1 MCNNVDM
8 TISFMVRSLPK
19 IYNDF
24 YLEYIKAFVQE
35 TNINKTQVRAITFI
49 KNYGAISMTELCN
62 MLNIE
67 KGSLTSM
74 IDDLER
80 KNYVERTK
88 DSRDRRK
95 YNIVL
100 TDQGDKLAQDFVKF
114 LKTSL
119 SDRINNI
126 GEDNVDEFFK
136 SMQTIMNIIENISS
150 K

>member
-1 MCNNVDM
+1 MYNNVDM
-8 TISFMVRSLPK
+8 TISFMVKSLPK

-24 YLEYIKAFVQE
+24 YLEYIKSFMQT

-49 KNYGAISMTELCN
+49 KNYGSISMSELCN

-74 IDDLER
+74 IDDLEE
-80 KNYVERTK
+80 KKYVERTK
-88 DSRDRRK
+88 DRRDRRK

-100 TDQGDKLAQDFVKF
+100 TEKGDKLAQDFVEY
-114 LKTSL
+114 LKESL
-119 SDRINNI
+119 KGKIDKI
-126 GEDNVDEFFK
+126 GNENLQHFFDAMNV
-136 SMQTIMNIIENISS
+136 IIKTVEEIS